1 MKRHTNLINE
11 IEMNKPKDHNNLYV
25 GIAAG
30 VMVTLCGMIY
40 VGVSYLEAVMY

>member
-1 MKRHTNLINE
+1 
-11 IEMNKPKDHNNLYV
+11 MNKPKDHSSAIIWFTL
-25 GIAAG
+25 G